1 MNLHEL
7 TRTYGLRLLDLGVPN
22 LAFPKI
28 TGLILGQ
35 VGSWVWSYCESKC
48 AWWNEVYWNLWAS
61 SIPWT
66 YIWTSLLLRWNPLD
80 LHYRLFMVRSCINLH
95 HQRSVLFTALL
106 CGELE
111 QVAIVESEDTKNWI
125 NMSLSRKNGT
135 AAASWARVQDI
146 QDIQDMRHF
155 DISGR
160 PKAEGFPGWCE

>member
-66 YIWTSLLLRWNPLD
+66 YMDFTVVALESSWPSLPAVHGVINR
-80 LHYRLFMVRSCINLH
+80 INL

-106 CGELE
+106 GNLNRWPSWKAKTPKTGSTCL
-111 QVAIVESEDTKNWI
+111 W
-125 NMSLSRKNGT
+125 
-135 AAASWARVQDI
+135 AAKMGLQPLGQGPRHP
-146 QDIQDMRHF
+146 RHF